1 MAQIK
6 KDTSLRKA
14 ILQAA
19 ITGQLISD
27 IGGESDVL
35 FSNEK
40 KSKTKLD
47 SEADL
52 PLASR
57 VSKRNSV
64 VSDSER
70 TTPSPRGY
78 APKTPNEFASFE
90 NQNSVSERS
99 ERPTLPETG
108 KQLLDR
114 IIEERNKKLLAE
126 WEEVLKK
133 NVGGKA
139 TLPSFASKT
148 RAKKPAPVVASEID
162 EEELPFEIPEN
173 WCWCKVKDI
182 SEVFGRIG
190 FRGYTTNDL
199 VLKGNGAITISPSN
213 LLENGIT
220 DFSKCTYISWN
231 KYEESPEIKIFD
243 EDILMVKTGS
253 SYGKTGIV
261 KNLPEKATINPQ
273 LAVLKNILINRYYLN
288 FVFQTPFART
298 QYENFV
304 LGTSIPTF
312 SQEKLNNFLLPLP
325 PLSVQN
331 AIVAKLEQA
340 LPLVDAYENALL
352 QKEEL
357 KSALPD
363 KIKKAI
369 LQEAIT
375 GQLTEN
381 WRKSATIKESG
392 KQLLNRIIEERN
404 AKALADW
411 EEALKKNVGGKA
423 TLPSFASKTRAKK
436 PVSVVASE
444 IDEEE
449 IPFEVPESW
458 CWCHLG
464 EICNEI
470 KRGKSPKYVDR
481 SDYLAFA
488 QKCNVKTGGID
499 LSLALYLDEKSIDR
513 YSEEDNLIKGDVVI
527 NSTGGGTM
535 GRVGYYETKVP
546 EGIKGVY
553 PDSHVTVIRSVGN
566 INQRYLYYILKH
578 NQPVL
583 EDCGTGSTNQTEL
596 KPAVLA
602 NFVIP
607 LPPLEEQEAI
617 VRKVEELLPLC
628 K

>member
-27 IGGESDVL
+27 IGRESDVL

-126 WEEVLKK
+126 WEEALKK
-133 NVGGKA
+133 NPK
-139 TLPSFASKT
+139 
-148 RAKKPAPVVASEID
+148 AKKPAPVVASEID

-173 WCWCKVKDI
+173 WCWCRLEDLVTILGDGLHGTPQYDI
-182 SEVFGRIG
+182 SGEYYFVNGNNLNNGVIEIKPDTKKINEKEFEKYKKDLNETTIFVSINGTIG
-190 FRGYTTNDL
+190 NIAFYNNEKIILGKSACYFNVAIEDL
-199 VLKGNGAITISPSN
+199 KKYFFYLFQ
-213 LLENGIT
+213 T
-220 DFSKCTYISWN
+220 DFFLNYALDNATGTT
-231 KYEESPEIKIFD
+231 IKN
-243 EDILMVKTGS
+243 VG
-253 SYGKTGIV
+253 
-261 KNLPEKATINPQ
+261 
-273 LAVLKNILINRYYLN
+273 
-288 FVFQTPFART
+288 
-298 QYENFV
+298 
-304 LGTSIPTF
+304 LGTMR
-312 SQEKLNNFLLPLP
+312 NFLLPLP

-331 AIVAKLEQA
+331 AIVAKLEQV
-340 LPLVDAYENALL
+340 LPLVDAYENAVL

-363 KIKKAI
+363 KVKKAI

-375 GQLTEN
+375 GQLTES
-381 WRKSATIKESG
+381 WRKNANIKESG
-392 KQLLNRIIEERN
+392 KQLLDQIIEERN
-404 AKALADW
+404 AKALAEW
-411 EEALKKNVGGKA
+411 EEKV
-423 TLPSFASKTRAKK
+423 KTNPKAKK
-436 PVSVVASE
+436 PAPIVASE
-444 IDEEE
+444 IEEDE
-449 IPFEVPESW
+449 IPFEIPESW
-458 CWCHLG
+458 CWCRLG
-464 EICNEI
+464 DLASIARGGSPRPINDFLTNDPSGYNWI
-470 KRGKSPKYVDR
+470 KISDTDKGGK
-481 SDYLAFA
+481 F
-488 QKCNVKTGGID
+488 
-499 LSLALYLDEKSIDR
+499 
-513 YSEEDNLIKGDVVI
+513 I
-527 NSTGGGTM
+527 NSTKQKIKKEGLYKTRLIHKGDFLLTNSMSFGRPYISNIEGCIHDGWLVFSFINELINPDFIYRLLSSPFIYDSFSQSAAGGVVQNLNTD
-535 GRVGYYETKVP
+535 KV
-546 EGIKGVY
+546 IDTLV
-553 PDSHVTVIRSVGN
+553 
-566 INQRYLYYILKH
+566 
-578 NQPVL
+578 
-583 EDCGTGSTNQTEL
+583 
-596 KPAVLA
+596 
-602 NFVIP
+602 P
-607 LPPLEEQEAI
+607 LPPLEEQKEI
-617 VRKVEELLPLC
+617 VKKLEELLPLC